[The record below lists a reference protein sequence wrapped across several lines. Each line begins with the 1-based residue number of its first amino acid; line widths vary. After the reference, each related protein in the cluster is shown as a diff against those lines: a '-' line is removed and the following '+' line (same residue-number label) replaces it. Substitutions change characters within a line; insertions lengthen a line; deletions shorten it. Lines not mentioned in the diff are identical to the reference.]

1 MPSPTHE
8 TNNVQQ
14 ETTKFKWTELYNI
27 IDISLTSQRVLAKA
41 VSYCK
46 LVIHAHGTKY
56 AIASMCNFITCLSL
70 ECCDTPSL
78 YPLFTNT
85 SFADLIT
92 LTYYYIFLTTT
103 SKNTYRHLCNDDYHS
118 KNSAHEA
125 KETWIATAHHI
136 LNHFQNTL
144 SSVHAQSPRML
155 ALRAPLLEDRVKGQ
169 EPVTQI
175 IFYTL
180 LSEYLPPKADP
191 YGAFTFDYHEI
202 GLVSSQKEG
211 IDDALR
217 ILYIPSHPQPTSSTD
232 QPTTKAI
239 RRTVVTMA
247 LVTTSLLCLHSS

>member
-1 MPSPTHE
+1 MPQASKEEPATDHHAGRTPT
-8 TNNVQQ
+8 N
-14 ETTKFKWTELYNI
+14 
-27 IDISLTSQRVLAKA
+27 A
-41 VSYCK
+41 
-46 LVIHAHGTKY
+46 
-56 AIASMCNFITCLSL
+56 
-70 ECCDTPSL
+70 PPL

-103 SKNTYRHLCNDDYHS
+103 SKNIYRHLCNDDYHDYNDYQS
-118 KNSAHEA
+118 KNSVHEA
-125 KETWIATAHHI
+125 KEAWIATAHHI
-136 LNHFQNTL
+136 LGHFQNTL

-155 ALRAPLLEDRVKGQ
+155 ALRAPLLEDRVKGL

-232 QPTTKAI
+232 KPTTKAI
-239 RRTVVTMA
+239 RRTMA
-247 LVTTSLLCLHSS
+247 SIQFRIRGT